1 MPYDA
6 AASSGNHPSPPPSPK
21 CARVDKLS
29 ASVLNE
35 RDPLVEEDHD
45 DLVDTVWFDDAAPD
59 DPDDMGRLVGVL
71 LPSHAPKCFSWLVN
85 CTRNRSCS
93 LKIAA
98 LSTCGVGLRFRNRQW
113 AWNIISSSIPLSMFD
128 MLLLW
133 RGLLLLLAVEAVV
146 AVVVVALTNRFVVG
160 YRRMD

>member
-1 MPYDA
+1 LDEA
-6 AASSGNHPSPPPSPK
+6 
-21 CARVDKLS
+21 
-29 ASVLNE
+29 
-35 RDPLVEEDHD
+35 
-45 DLVDTVWFDDAAPD
+45 TPD

-71 LPSHAPKCFSWLVN
+71 LPSHAPKCFNWLVS

-113 AWNIISSSIPLSMFD
+113 AWNMISSSIPLSMFD

-133 RGLLLLLAVEAVV
+133 RGLLLLAVV

-160 YRRMD
+160 YRRMDWRAVHGAAVAGESAVSWRGFDRRNDRGPCALFHFQKWSCRRCRQRLPR

>member
-1 MPYDA
+1 
-6 AASSGNHPSPPPSPK
+6 
-21 CARVDKLS
+21 VDKLS